1 MVIMFKKL
9 LSLFKSIGE
18 RNQKAFADKIE
29 SFNDPLAKEIEW
41 GSTTRAHCGFLNRKL
56 LKTKNDNIFFI
67 PSITVVFFN
76 MGFII
81 MGGYVMWEFSLL
93 RPTIDT
99 IFLYP
104 ISSILHYIHFLP
116 KLLSSSKVWG
126 HLFGFVF
133 LLMGFL
139 GLCYSLRPI
148 VFNTANRLYSKGFL
162 RKEKVSFDD
171 IHAIQIIS
179 ETGSEPEDPIVYE
192 LNLVLK
198 NKKRINVFGHPKK
211 KSIIQDA
218 AELSHVLSVPV
229 WDMT

>member
-1 MVIMFKKL
+1 MFKKL
-9 LSLFKSIGE
+9 LLLLKGISE

-41 GSTTRAHCGFLNRKL
+41 DSITQVHCGFLNRKL
-56 LKTKNDNIFFI
+56 LKTKNNSIFFI
-67 PSITVVFFN
+67 PSITAVLFH
-76 MGFII
+76 MGLII

-99 IFLYP
+99 IVLYP
-104 ISSILHYIHFLP
+104 ISTIQNYIHFLP

-126 HLFGFVF
+126 HLFGYVF
-133 LLMGFL
+133 FFMGLL

-148 VFNTANRLYSKGFL
+148 VFNTDKRLYSKGFL
-162 RKEKVSFDD
+162 YTEKVSFDE

-179 ETGSEPEDPIVYE
+179 EIGREPEDSIIYE

-198 NKKRINVFGHPKK
+198 NKKRINVFGHPEKK
-211 KSIIQDA
+211 TIVKDA
-218 AELSHVLSVPV
+218 TELSQILSVPV

>member
-1 MVIMFKKL
+1 MFKKI
-9 LSLFKSIGE
+9 LSLVKSIGE

-41 GSTTRAHCGFLNRKL
+41 GSISRIHYGFLNRKL
-56 LKTKNDNIFFI
+56 LKTKNDSIFFI
-67 PSITVVFFN
+67 PSITVLLFF

-99 IFLYP
+99 IVLYP
-104 ISSILHYIHFLP
+104 ISTILHYIHFLP

-133 LLMGFL
+133 LLMGLL

-148 VFNTANRLYSKGFL
+148 VFNTDKRLYSKGFL

-179 ETGSEPEDPIVYE
+179 ETGREPEDPIIYE

-211 KSIIQDA
+211 KTIFKDA
-218 AELSHVLSVPV
+218 AELSQMLAVPV